1 MLIRILSNLKVCQ
14 IIGTFGLHF
23 NDLKPMPFFIMSY
36 TGLMGA
42 CRGVGCQNES
52 ELFFRFVLFCGVESF
67 CTLCKHFSHMFKDG
81 LLLHPSLDSL
91 LCTCGLSTV
100 WVFHAKSFSCL
111 IDHVVYSDEYT

>member
-52 ELFFRFVLFCGVESF
+52 ELFF
-67 CTLCKHFSHMFKDG
+67 
-81 LLLHPSLDSL
+81 
-91 LCTCGLSTV
+91 
-100 WVFHAKSFSCL
+100 
-111 IDHVVYSDEYT
+111 